1 MPPQPQ
7 QCSSS
12 RPVTV
17 RSVKRR
23 DRGKSLERRGAG
35 GSGGGNVS
43 VSVVNAGR
51 PLVAEKKTEEEERAV
66 MV

>member
-35 GSGGGNVS
+35 GGNVS